1 MLHPARMRPNA
12 LDRLGPV
19 CPPAAQCLRLV
30 RGERKAPEPGR
41 LPFGQAYQHLRLVVV
56 DDVYRQ
62 FAYVD
67 HAIRILAPD
76 PP

>member
-1 MLHPARMRPNA
+1 MLRPARMRPNA

-56 DDVYRQ
+56 DDVY
-62 FAYVD
+62 
-67 HAIRILAPD
+67 
-76 PP
+76 